1 MTHWYD
7 SSGNWRFMFE
17 DICGDYDKVARLE
30 NNPMMSDIHK
40 LIDMKQ
46 KRSFLSALG
55 ILLWLIMTQLLIIM
69 THYDST
75 WFRILVWFI
84 IWPENANIPKD
95 DEFALPDDLAS
106 FLTNS
111 NPFTMG

>member
-1 MTHWYD
+1 
-7 SSGNWRFMFE
+7 MFE

-55 ILLWLIMTQLLIIM
+55 ILL
-69 THYDST
+69 
-75 WFRILVWFI
+75 
-84 IWPENANIPKD
+84 
-95 DEFALPDDLAS
+95 
-106 FLTNS
+106 
-111 NPFTMG
+111 